1 MIGTSVDI
9 AGDVPN
15 LPDPDLLM
23 GRTQLSSATG
33 EQSPIVS
40 LEYLYV
46 PVSDFGDIPG
56 IQSATL
62 VAPSKIDM
70 TINGTTNSGV
80 MYAIDPSTFASV
92 VADTWRSDY
101 ESQSLGEIINS
112 MNVNINDAIIS
123 RRLANDLNINIG
135 DRFEIVVD
143 SLGSRRSIS
152 IVVANIISYMPTLYN
167 EGPYFILTNYE
178 HITNELGG
186 KYMYEL
192 WLRSDGTDNVKA
204 VQATAFR
211 NSLRVLPYTP
221 SAFVNAEILQPQ
233 RQGLFGLLSIGFVA
247 TGVMSMIG
255 MLAYILL
262 TLRKRS
268 VEFGVLRAIGISQT
282 SLRLTLALEQLIT
295 IGFSTLLGLSIGI
308 ITSVLYL
315 PFLKVRQ
322 GVFPE
327 TPPFLVV
334 FAGLDTGLIG
344 LAATILM
351 GLIIILEL
359 YVIQRMRIGEA
370 VKLGEAV

>member
-1 MIGTSVDI
+1 
-9 AGDVPN
+9 
-15 LPDPDLLM
+15 
-23 GRTQLSSATG
+23 
-33 EQSPIVS
+33 
-40 LEYLYV
+40 
-46 PVSDFGDIPG
+46 
-56 IQSATL
+56 
-62 VAPSKIDM
+62 
-70 TINGTTNSGV
+70 
-80 MYAIDPSTFASV
+80 
-92 VADTWRSDY
+92 
-101 ESQSLGEIINS
+101 
-112 MNVNINDAIIS
+112 
-123 RRLANDLNINIG
+123 
-135 DRFEIVVD
+135 
-143 SLGSRRSIS
+143 
-152 IVVANIISYMPTLYN
+152 
-167 EGPYFILTNYE
+167 
-178 HITNELGG
+178 
-186 KYMYEL
+186 MYEL

-334 FAGLDTGLIG
+334 FAGFDTGLIG